1 MASRT
6 RSTPWIF
13 WPFEALARLVG
24 GIIVLTGRLVA
35 ALLGLVL
42 LIAGIAL
49 TVTIIGA
56 IVGIPLAAFGLM
68 LMVRGIF

>member
-1 MASRT
+1 MSSRSH
-6 RSTPWIF
+6 STPWIF
-13 WPFEALARLVG
+13 WPFEALARLVA

-35 ALLGLVL
+35 ALIGLVL

-49 TVTIIGA
+49 TVTVIGA